1 MSDQVFNR
9 LFYSFMNCHKSQ
21 MLHSLRRKIP
31 VEWLFYR
38 AYEHP
43 DSVYKEIVISG
54 KNGWS
59 YPWDIQVNDE
69 SLGIKE
75 ETQMYEDF
83 ISAKP
88 ALIKLLE
95 TNDEVYIWTRN
106 KYIPH
111 MELTQ
116 SDPNGVHSLTLTSYD
131 KDIFQIV
138 DYPFERSYS
147 SEIIQIAFDDTPH
160 DKKTVSNISLS
171 DFQLNNIATLKIKND
186 FKDLV
191 KEISTQFAAY
201 DQLTANLHQNDSY
214 ATMSRLV
221 QFFGVISLSR
231 TLISS
236 YMRSNNY
243 SNESIYRISEIS
255 RSAESLKNY
264 FIKTMQAP
272 HRMDIDAVNIKCSTL
287 RDLELAFLQM
297 LKKEIFEGVVLTNN
311 NKTLDSVTNLNV
323 IHRTDTSIWISW
335 TDKLKESQLVK
346 YEIYLN
352 GKIVDTCSSEQCII
366 GDLDSNT
373 TYEIAVITKGLFDL
387 MSEKTIVF
395 ATTLEK
401 SSEMNLALYK
411 RVYASSNEDDE
422 FSCFHIVDGR
432 SDTRWSSGYSDAEW
446 VVVDLGKDTCFSK
459 IILRWEGA
467 YASEYQIQCSK
478 EASSWDILQHVIGGK
493 EGVYELNNLHAC
505 ARYIRVYC
513 MKRGTIF
520 GYSLWEISVYN
531 AENDSELGVC
541 HEQTMGGP

>member
-366 GDLDSNT
+366 EDLDSNT

-446 VVVDLGKDTCFSK
+446 VVVDLRKDTCFSK